1 MSCVKVIRQQLS
13 VHILGAY
20 LKEYF
25 PYKEEKQMSIIK
37 RMFRIG
43 KANVNSALDK
53 LEDPVKMID
62 QILRELDEDIAKMT
76 AAVTTQ
82 LAVEKRFERELQE
95 TENIIAKREE
105 QARVAVERGDDNL
118 AREALLDKKRHIEK
132 RDALKANYEKARENS
147 ARLRKQL
154 DEMKSRVQD
163 MKTKRSSLIAQAEAA
178 KATKKITQ
186 TMSGVGSEDLA
197 ASFYKMEE
205 KIQQMHDEA
214 QAAQELAD
222 SERSLDSKFEEL
234 LSKTA
239 DKDVEDEL
247 AQLKASLNK

>member
-1 MSCVKVIRQQLS
+1 
-13 VHILGAY
+13 
-20 LKEYF
+20 
-25 PYKEEKQMSIIK
+25 MSIFK
-37 RMFRIG
+37 RIFRIG
-43 KANVNSALDK
+43 QANVNSALDK

-76 AAVTTQ
+76 AAVTSQ
-82 LAVEKRFERELQE
+82 MAVEKRFERELE
-95 TENIIAKREE
+95 EAENIIARRDE
-105 QARVAVERGDDNL
+105 QARVAVERGEDEL
-118 AREALLDKKRHIEK
+118 AREALLDKKRHVEK
-132 RDALKANYEKARENS
+132 RDALKLNYDKAKENA

-154 DEMKSRVQD
+154 DDMKSRVQD

-186 TMSGVGSEDLA
+186 TMSGVGNENMA
-197 ASFYKMEE
+197 ESFYKMEE

-222 SERSLDSKFEEL
+222 SERSLDSKFDDL
-234 LSKTA
+234 MSKSS

-247 AQLKASLNK
+247 AQLKASLQKE